1 MTKKNA
7 LLLLA
12 LFLMTGSF
20 SMILAQAAANP
31 ADTNQIAQ
39 QHAQWKAIASGFS
52 MAFASGLCGLAQAKA
67 VAASAEG
74 MARNPGAAAAI
85 RFALLL
91 GLVLIESLAL
101 YTLAIIIVQIS

>member
-7 LLLLA
+7 LLMLS
-12 LFLMTGSF
+12 LFLMTGSL
-20 SMILAQAAANP
+20 SMILAQGNP

-52 MAFASGLCGLAQAKA
+52 MAFASGLCGLAQGKA
-67 VAASAEG
+67 VAGSAEA